1 MRPTLALRA
10 FRPTAR
16 MMRPVPVS
24 AGHPEAPDWSSSPAN
39 LAAIQKEDQAVID
52 KFTKGHT
59 VSQRLRKLK
68 QIPAELYPLF
78 VVVGFALGA
87 AAYSTT
93 RKFFVDKN
101 LRLARQGAAAR
112 AAQNSDGHGGEH

>member
-16 MMRPVPVS
+16 MMRPVPVKGGPGRYVT
-24 AGHPEAPDWSSSPAN
+24 ALM
-39 LAAIQKEDQAVID
+39 LAEQLGNQAATVID
-52 KFTKGHT
+52 KFPQGHT

-87 AAYSTT
+87 AAYSSS

-112 AAQNSDGHGGEH
+112 AAQSSDGHGGEH